1 MNYIFEITLLGKGA
15 LLLGVGCCLNMILII
30 ICGTR
35 ICRKNECERFL
46 WAFRCVGL
54 KGTNDND
61 KYFVMYDVK
70 NKDILSSK
78 QYLNRL
84 NNPTD

>member
-1 MNYIFEITLLGKGA
+1 MAQHKHT
-15 LLLGVGCCLNMILII
+15 
-30 ICGTR
+30 
-35 ICRKNECERFL
+35 ERMSAKVL
-46 WAFRCVGL
+46 RAFRYVEL

-61 KYFVMYDVK
+61 KYFMMYDVK

-84 NNPTD
+84 NNPTDWTLNFVKISFIHHVLFVK